1 MKFDNVAFHCTPKQT
16 GEEAV
21 QPPPAFAKINLTIK
35 PGETVALV
43 GESGCGKS
51 TISKLVQRFYD
62 PTSGGIFL
70 DGVDLRELSLK
81 DLRANVGVV
90 SEEPLLFDTSVLE
103 NIRFGRPDLSG
114 AAVTAASHLLVPIRQ
129 K

>member
-1 MKFDNVAFHCTPKQT
+1 M
-16 GEEAV
+16 
-21 QPPPAFAKINLTIK
+21 
-35 PGETVALV
+35 
-43 GESGCGKS
+43 
-51 TISKLVQRFYD
+51 
-62 PTSGGIFL
+62 
-70 DGVDLRELSLK
+70 DLRELSLK